1 MRQSRVTECSLGLHR
16 GRQGPGPSPEEEG
29 NLQSEQEELLGRD
42 ERPAPRAQEVHQVAL
57 TEEDK
62 MSQDQQDGA
71 ARRLCLLQVL
81 QCLASVMT
89 QPLGKDFVPKSKW

>member
-1 MRQSRVTECSLGLHR
+1 MSPGAAQVGAQPWIPAQRRERDL
-16 GRQGPGPSPEEEG
+16 QGK
-29 NLQSEQEELLGRD
+29 QEELLGWD

-62 MSQDQQDGA
+62 MIQDQRDVA

-89 QPLGKDFVPKSKW
+89 QPLDRDIVPKSKW